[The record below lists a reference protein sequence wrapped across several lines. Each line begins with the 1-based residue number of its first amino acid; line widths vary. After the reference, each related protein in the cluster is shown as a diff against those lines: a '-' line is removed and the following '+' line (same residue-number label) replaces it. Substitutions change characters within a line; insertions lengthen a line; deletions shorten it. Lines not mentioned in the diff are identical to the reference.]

1 MLEVGV
7 MAGTRTD
14 ELRQHGERVLDPDEL
29 VDVVRSDAQMCC
41 AGGLTAEEHRART
54 SDHRCC
60 TDHPPTVDGPP
71 RDSSGF

>member
-7 MAGTRTD
+7 LDGPRTD
-14 ELRQHGERVLDPDEL
+14 ELRRLDERELDPDGL
-29 VDVVRSDAQMCC
+29 VDGVRADEQMCC
-41 AGGLTAEEHRART
+41 ARGLTADEHRART

-71 RDSSGF
+71 RDSSSS